1 MFEFACEREINGMKR
16 MHKIV
21 QILREREREIQE
33 RHFYVE
39 IGQVSAKEGD

>member
-16 MHKIV
+16 MHI
-21 QILREREREIQE
+21 EREREIQE